1 MRILKPRTRLVNFRL
16 NEEEYECLR
25 SACTQQGARSLS
37 DFARAAVLREVGAE
51 ELGERWNERRLSSL
65 RRKVSRLESE
75 VRGLLELVRKSE
87 RGETSAYVDWRGW
100 RGPRKD

>member
-37 DFARAAVLREVGAE
+37 DFARSVVLREVGHDE
-51 ELGERWNERRLSSL
+51 WGERWNEKRLSSL
-65 RRKVSRLESE
+65 GRKVSRLESE
-75 VRGLLELVRKSE
+75 VRDLLELVRKSE
-87 RGETSAYVDWRGW
+87 RGEVGAGVDWRGW
-100 RGPRKD
+100 RGSRDD